1 MSLTYYSYPIGIQNS
16 SIPVADRAEAD
27 TSAQLV
33 GSNEADAA
41 FFRALER
48 HGISLNRPQIAAVR
62 HDTGPALTLAGAGTG
77 KTSVLVCRTAYLV
90 AVRHVQPQQVLLM
103 TFSKKAADEMKGR
116 IRSLPAIPAQTSGA
130 IEARTFHSFCLQLL
144 RGRGY
149 RQSILSET
157 SQKLV
162 FFKRLM
168 RELAHTLTREYEPE
182 TLLAQLSSV
191 KLQMIDVSELPESTS
206 EERELKVLFTRYE
219 LWKQESDRFDF
230 DDLLLEAYRL
240 LSRDKTLLASL
251 QQRFRY
257 IMIDEFQDTNE
268 VQYAIV
274 KLLAAGH
281 RNLMVVGDDD
291 QTIYSFNGARN
302 DYILNFE
309 QQYPGAATIVL
320 DINYRS
326 TAAIVGLGNAIIR
339 RNKLRKPKTLHVVK
353 PKGEPPSYARVKT
366 TQEEAS
372 LIADTIA
379 QQQEQGTRSFS
390 DFAVLYR
397 TASSSRALVE
407 QLLLRQLPF
416 VDFGD
421 GQLFYDHSVVKPLLA
436 HLRLV
441 LDRRNFDAIESM
453 LQTLYVNREQAMAFI
468 WHHDKERAKKW
479 PLIHLLDY
487 PALKEFQ
494 KEKIK
499 ERIKLLKTLTELR
512 PQAAIA
518 LLRQSFYDQYLETG
532 KQSVLTEHKE
542 AIKEVVDELESAAQ
556 AHETIEAFL
565 AYIDDIT
572 DKHIS
577 ATQQKKEQQHA
588 ATRRSAISLMSIHK
602 SKGLEFPAV
611 FLIGASEGI
620 LPHTSALAADKRSD
634 RSAAQTGDDTRAEA
648 LEEERRL
655 AYVAVTRAQEQLY
668 ISSPAVYHGKPAE
681 LSRFVLSAFQPL
693 PADHAINDDQERGE
707 LALAWMC
714 TSDSCKVWQR
724 IITYEEAQ
732 PEQRECPLCK
742 SPMRKGPKRLPTS
755 INV

>member
-27 TSAQLV
+27 TSVQLV
-33 GSNEADAA
+33 VGKEADAG

-62 HDTGPALTLAGAGTG
+62 HDAGPALTLAGAGSG

-90 AVRHVQPQQVLLM
+90 ALRGVQPQRVLLM
-103 TFSKKAADEMKGR
+103 TFSKKAADEMKNR
-116 IRSLPAIPAQTSGA
+116 IRSLPVIPPQAAGG

-144 RGRGY
+144 RGSGF

-182 TLLAQLSSV
+182 TLLAQLSAV
-191 KLQMIDVSELPESTS
+191 KLQMIDVSELPETTS

-219 LWKQESDRFDF
+219 LWKKETDRFDF

-240 LSRDKTLLASL
+240 LSNDKALLDSL

-309 QQYPGAATIVL
+309 QQYPGAAMIVL

-366 TQEEAS
+366 TQEEAV
-372 LIADTIA
+372 LIANTIA
-379 QQQEQGTRSFS
+379 QQQEQGARSFG

-407 QLLLRQLPF
+407 QLLIRQLPF

-421 GQLFYDHSVVKPLLA
+421 GQLFYDNWAVKPLLA

-441 LDRRNFDAIESM
+441 LDRRNFDAIEAM

-468 WHHDKERAKKW
+468 WNQDKERAKKW

-494 KEKIK
+494 KDKIK
-499 ERIKLLKTLTELR
+499 ERIKLLKTLTELK

-518 LLRQSFYDQYLETG
+518 VLRQSFYDQYLETG

-542 AIKEVVDELESAAQ
+542 GIKEVVDELESAAQ

-565 AYIDDIT
+565 GYIDDIT
-572 DKHIS
+572 DKHASAAQLKKNHNAPKRSTIS
-577 ATQQKKEQQHA
+577 M
-588 ATRRSAISLMSIHK
+588 MSIHK

-611 FLIGASEGI
+611 FLLGASEGI
-620 LPHTSALAADKRSD
+620 LPHASALTADKRSD
-634 RSAAQTGDDTRAEA
+634 RSAAQTGEDTGAEA

-681 LSRFVLSAFQPL
+681 LSRFVLSAFQPESEE
-693 PADHAINDDQERGE
+693 ADDSQERGE

-714 TSDSCKVWQR
+714 SSDSCKVWQR
-724 IITYEEAQ
+724 IITYEDAQ
-732 PEQRECPLCK
+732 AEQRECPLCK
-742 SPMRKGPKRLPTS
+742 SPMRKGPKRLPNA
-755 INV
+755 IKI

>member
-116 IRSLPAIPAQTSGA
+116 IRSLPAIPAQTAGA

-157 SQKLV
+157 SQKLI

-240 LSRDKTLLASL
+240 LSRDKSLLASL
-251 QQRFRY
+251 QQRFHY

-291 QTIYSFNGARN
+291 QTIY
-302 DYILNFE
+302 
-309 QQYPGAATIVL
+309 
-320 DINYRS
+320 
-326 TAAIVGLGNAIIR
+326 
-339 RNKLRKPKTLHVVK
+339 
-353 PKGEPPSYARVKT
+353 
-366 TQEEAS
+366 
-372 LIADTIA
+372 
-379 QQQEQGTRSFS
+379 
-390 DFAVLYR
+390 
-397 TASSSRALVE
+397 
-407 QLLLRQLPF
+407 
-416 VDFGD
+416 
-421 GQLFYDHSVVKPLLA
+421 
-436 HLRLV
+436 
-441 LDRRNFDAIESM
+441 
-453 LQTLYVNREQAMAFI
+453 
-468 WHHDKERAKKW
+468 
-479 PLIHLLDY
+479 
-487 PALKEFQ
+487 
-494 KEKIK
+494 
-499 ERIKLLKTLTELR
+499 
-512 PQAAIA
+512 
-518 LLRQSFYDQYLETG
+518 
-532 KQSVLTEHKE
+532 
-542 AIKEVVDELESAAQ
+542 
-556 AHETIEAFL
+556 
-565 AYIDDIT
+565 
-572 DKHIS
+572 
-577 ATQQKKEQQHA
+577 
-588 ATRRSAISLMSIHK
+588 
-602 SKGLEFPAV
+602 
-611 FLIGASEGI
+611 
-620 LPHTSALAADKRSD
+620 
-634 RSAAQTGDDTRAEA
+634 
-648 LEEERRL
+648 
-655 AYVAVTRAQEQLY
+655 
-668 ISSPAVYHGKPAE
+668 
-681 LSRFVLSAFQPL
+681 
-693 PADHAINDDQERGE
+693 
-707 LALAWMC
+707 
-714 TSDSCKVWQR
+714 
-724 IITYEEAQ
+724 
-732 PEQRECPLCK
+732 
-742 SPMRKGPKRLPTS
+742 
-755 INV
+755 